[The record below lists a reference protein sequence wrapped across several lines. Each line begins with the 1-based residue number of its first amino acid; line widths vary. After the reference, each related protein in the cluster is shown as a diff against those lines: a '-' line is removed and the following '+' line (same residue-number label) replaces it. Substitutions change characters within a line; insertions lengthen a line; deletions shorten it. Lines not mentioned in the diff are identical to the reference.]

1 MAPAAL
7 SFDANRFPNKV
18 RASNDRFA
26 VARAIGTVAR
36 ARSFKYLYDEAA
48 QVVADESLS
57 EPLSN
62 PAMVITTFSQHRLLI
77 IRHFD
82 YLIAHDAA
90 GIRMPD
96 ELCHFH
102 AMLPAVRRVFKT
114 ENEYSDF
121 FDLCCFKEGSVPKY
135 KPPASC
141 PDTFPDY
148 VPVVQP
154 TEKRDFFLNWRGFDP
169 KLLQE
174 AFEFCTQVISNVD
187 FVISP
192 TKVESFFKSFRQ
204 ALASDAPNFVH
215 MARDDFPDSL
225 QVLYIGLYTA
235 AVSLPSKKKASVLKD
250 LNWMKDNPV
259 LALESLPNSFVL
271 PPGPKPKPI
280 PPKEPKTPT
289 PSKPLPAKM
298 SHVEIAKPRQSVSSG
313 GLQIVQEE
321 CPEPVKTTRH
331 PCPHF
336 RRRGEQDSQATT
348 RHASHQNPAHGG
360 VEPLNPT
367 KAQTAFLRGIL
378 DSFPQNKNRRTED
391 GQIVVVEGD
400 IHELAHTIVP
410 PIADRCIDCVKGD
423 LICRVQGLHGSLPP
437 EYLDEVF
444 SELSAQADSSS
455 FSLRRDLAHLK
466 ASAGVSER
474 LFDAAYEQQDE
485 HCFMFALW
493 LVSFLGLRRSTAF
506 RADFFELFDKPATAE
521 LLLRIAAA
529 QRLTADSLPTRDT
542 FEWVFAEPE
551 QLTAPIDG
559 FDSAWDYYAKV
570 DSGDGEPTHFLLLP
584 ANKEAA
590 MWLPLEQLDDYL
602 TAVVDT
608 APSSSKK
615 RRANSP
621 APGPSTS
628 KRSRGFEEV
637 AADESSSDDS
647 DEEGSQMIVSP
658 PASPEPEPELSKVA
672 GKQKAKSQVPAPKA
686 STAPRRVPARKTASD
701 YSTPCPTSY
710 VSAALNVVFVALSS
724 VGVPVVRN
732 ASVPTIGAVS
742 SSRNG
747 SSSSIRPLPTLGCSV
762 THAVPMVFTEL
773 WYWLK
778 INGLEPWMF
787 YDCDE
792 EGWPAVLTE
801 PIRGYISSSYDRTL
815 LFYLQ
820 SLFLHEGRL
829 LLLADVR
836 NRLSTLSRIDCP
848 PSHYSSTVEAARQ
861 DPSLIVRRSDRIF

>member
-250 LNWMKDNPV
+250 LNWMKDNSV
-259 LALESLPNSFVL
+259 LALESLPNLFVL

-298 SHVEIAKPRQSVSSG
+298 SHVEIAKPRQSVSRSVDG
-313 GLQIVQEE
+313 EPPAAPNKDEE
-321 CPEPVKTTRH
+321 AAGSKSSKKNARNRVSHLFRFVEELGPDPPIVKTTRH

-336 RRRGEQDSQATT
+336 RRRGEQDSQAYGSLPTT

-360 VEPLNPT
+360 VKPLNPT

-570 DSGDGEPTHFLLLP
+570 DSGDGGGD
-584 ANKEAA
+584 
-590 MWLPLEQLDDYL
+590 QLDDYL

-686 STAPRRVPARKTASD
+686 STAPRRVPARKTAS
-701 YSTPCPTSY
+701 
-710 VSAALNVVFVALSS
+710 
-724 VGVPVVRN
+724 G
-732 ASVPTIGAVS
+732 
-742 SSRNG
+742 SR
-747 SSSSIRPLPTLGCSV
+747 
-762 THAVPMVFTEL
+762 
-773 WYWLK
+773 
-778 INGLEPWMF
+778 
-787 YDCDE
+787 
-792 EGWPAVLTE
+792 
-801 PIRGYISSSYDRTL
+801 
-815 LFYLQ
+815 
-820 SLFLHEGRL
+820 
-829 LLLADVR
+829 
-836 NRLSTLSRIDCP
+836 
-848 PSHYSSTVEAARQ
+848 
-861 DPSLIVRRSDRIF
+861 